1 MEDYRTIRGTAI
13 GEYEEKK
20 SRFIAQLAFADSEEK
35 AVAFLEQVRA
45 ANRTARH
52 NVYAYRLREGNRERY
67 SDDGEPAKTA
77 GTPALE
83 VLQHSGLTDLI
94 VVVTRYFGGVL
105 LGTGGLVRAYTTA
118 TARALENAEV
128 VTVRSVVELEVTV
141 DYALYER
148 AALLIHAAGAKLADP
163 QFTDRV
169 TLHWQMPEGTEPPL
183 LEQLRAGMD
192 TTPLHTGDL
201 PPLDLYMD
209 QVLAMLE
216 ERFQSGAR
224 QPGEKTIT
232 KTIINNYS
240 KARLLQK
247 PVGKKYTPEHLLVIT
262 LIQTLK
268 QSLSLEDVGRLFAAC
283 PEFSGEGRYDAA
295 AVHARYEDFERMKL
309 SQEKLAEA
317 IQENMKDCQAE
328 DLFSQVLYLANLSGA
343 LSLTARRLIDT
354 LPQPEKPGRGK
365 KQPASA
371 ASR

>member
-1 MEDYRTIRGTAI
+1 M
-13 GEYEEKK
+13 
-20 SRFIAQLAFADSEEK
+20 SEQE
-35 AVAFLEQVRA
+35 
-45 ANRTARH
+45 
-52 NVYAYRLREGNRERY
+52 
-67 SDDGEPAKTA
+67 
-77 GTPALE
+77 
-83 VLQHSGLTDLI
+83 
-94 VVVTRYFGGVL
+94 
-105 LGTGGLVRAYTTA
+105 
-118 TARALENAEV
+118 
-128 VTVRSVVELEVTV
+128 
-141 DYALYER
+141 
-148 AALLIHAAGAKLADP
+148 
-163 QFTDRV
+163 
-169 TLHWQMPEGTEPPL
+169 L

-343 LSLTARRLIDT
+343 MSLTARRLIDT

-365 KQPASA
+365 KQPAAPKSA
-371 ASR
+371 SGI

>member
-1 MEDYRTIRGTAI
+1 M
-13 GEYEEKK
+13 
-20 SRFIAQLAFADSEEK
+20 SEQE
-35 AVAFLEQVRA
+35 
-45 ANRTARH
+45 
-52 NVYAYRLREGNRERY
+52 
-67 SDDGEPAKTA
+67 
-77 GTPALE
+77 
-83 VLQHSGLTDLI
+83 
-94 VVVTRYFGGVL
+94 
-105 LGTGGLVRAYTTA
+105 
-118 TARALENAEV
+118 
-128 VTVRSVVELEVTV
+128 
-141 DYALYER
+141 
-148 AALLIHAAGAKLADP
+148 
-163 QFTDRV
+163 
-169 TLHWQMPEGTEPPL
+169 L

-295 AVHARYEDFERMKL
+295 AVHAGMRIL
-309 SQEKLAEA
+309 NA
-317 IQENMKDCQAE
+317 
-328 DLFSQVLYLANLSGA
+328 
-343 LSLTARRLIDT
+343 
-354 LPQPEKPGRGK
+354 
-365 KQPASA
+365 
-371 ASR
+371 